1 MAARISHCTI
11 EAVRTSNLPSG
22 PMSGHYSG
30 RAISSTKY
38 ALRWRALGRC
48 ESQQP
53 GEQNTSLIL
62 PELQV
67 ETEQRITLAPVA
79 IGLRH
84 MEHTKAGVV
93 VMSQIIYH
101 VGEGSDYRSRVRV
114 GTTTARATPAGQPSP
129 T

>member
-1 MAARISHCTI
+1 M
-11 EAVRTSNLPSG
+11 
-22 PMSGHYSG
+22 
-30 RAISSTKY
+30 
-38 ALRWRALGRC
+38 GRC

-93 VMSQIIYH
+93 VMTQAIYH
-101 VGEGSDYRSRVRV
+101 VSEGADYR
-114 GTTTARATPAGQPSP
+114 
-129 T
+129 